1 MQIADDKNE
10 WNCRFGNE
18 RRNKRREKAKT
29 YRHTD
34 KQINWEI
41 LRIQYEK
48 KSKKWVKVNIR
59 NKFGRNSKGLR
70 ISS

>member
-29 YRHTD
+29 YRQTD
-34 KQINWEI
+34 K
-41 LRIQYEK
+41 LRDIK
-48 KSKKWVKVNIR
+48 
-59 NKFGRNSKGLR
+59 NS
-70 ISS
+70 I

>member
-1 MQIADDKNE
+1 MKE
-10 WNCRFGNE
+10 ETRG
-18 RRNKRREKAKT
+18 EKKQ
-29 YRHTD
+29 RHTD

-48 KSKKWVKVNIR
+48 KSKKWGKVNIR
-59 NKFGRNSKGLR
+59 NKYGRNSKGLR

>member
-1 MQIADDKNE
+1 MNGIVVSAMKE
-10 WNCRFGNE
+10 ETRG
-18 RRNKRREKAKT
+18 EKKQ
-29 YRHTD
+29 RHTD

-48 KSKKWVKVNIR
+48 KSKKWGKVNIR

>member
-29 YRHTD
+29 YRHNRAHI
-34 KQINWEI
+34 K
-41 LRIQYEK
+41 L
-48 KSKKWVKVNIR
+48 VNEDNIW
-59 NKFGRNSKGLR
+59 GGLV
-70 ISS
+70 SD